1 MPWIATILVRL
12 LVPVE
17 QALREEFWNLTSSMM
32 LDQHPGRQSEV
43 RKGP

>member
-1 MPWIATILVRL
+1 MSWIATILVRL
-12 LVPVE
+12 SVPVE
-17 QALREEFWNLTSSMM
+17 QALEEEFWNLTPPMM